1 MEQRTIQQLLHD
13 PDLQGGDLVVI
24 GPRREEGIGLI
35 EAPRG
40 VEQTLGAPGRMD
52 LSIIWDGEGRNRNAA
67 LTITARQLGFTGDIL
82 GLVENPLHRQPTILA
97 GATAAYTQRHVLGAA
112 LAAREA
118 FELCVHTDG
127 PRWWFYLPSAKGG
140 LSQKR
145 CHVIDLIEQK
155 PEEAAADLMALLSRE
170 SVAGGGHLEAATA
183 AHQSQKR
190 KMAAEFLPEAWNKVM
205 SEPNKI
211 LVEILSDATEKLCG
225 CKADPGVVEGFI
237 RQHVAQWLL
246 SYTARDREPLQRR
259 EDATPLADPPAHPD
273 KSSDIKGKKPEF
285 FADKSINSFSFQGN
299 TFPVKSWEQMLTTL
313 CNHFAAT
320 HSQQFEK
327 VLWMYDGQQP
337 CFSRYSD
344 QLRIPEKVRKTN
356 IYVETKLAP
365 EEIEALI
372 HGPALTRLGLQEP

>member
-1 MEQRTIQQLLHD
+1 MKKPLVSFIKDLRTSKKILTFDEASLKQA
-13 PDLQGGDLVVI
+13 VVL
-24 GPRREEGIGLI
+24 RL
-35 EAPRG
+35 
-40 VEQTLGAPGRMD
+40 
-52 LSIIWDGEGRNRNAA
+52 LSILEWDIFNVEEICPDFSSGASTVSYALRVGRTGKVLLDVKRDHEGTDG
-67 LTITARQLGFTGDIL
+67 LHKQLVD
-82 GLVENPLHRQPTILA
+82 
-97 GATAAYTQRHVLGAA
+97 

-155 PEEAAADLMALLSRE
+155 PEDSAADLMAFLSRE
-170 SVAGGGHLEAATA
+170 KVDGGGHLEAAMA
-183 AHQSQKR
+183 ALQSQKR
-190 KMAAEFLPEAWNKVM
+190 KMATEFLPAAWNKVLAG
-205 SEPNKI
+205 PNKI

-246 SYTARDREPLQRR
+246 SDPARDREPSRR
-259 EDATPLADPPAHPD
+259 QEAAIPPADPPPRPD

-285 FADKSINSFSFQGN
+285 FAGKSINSFTFQGN

-320 HSQQFEK
+320 HTQKFEK
-327 VLWMYDGQQP
+327 VLWMYDDQQP

-344 QLRIPEKVRKTN
+344 QLRIPEKIRKTN

-365 EEIEALI
+365 EEIVKTVGDLLTEFG
-372 HGPALTRLGLQEP
+372 HGHEELVITTQ

>member
-1 MEQRTIQQLLHD
+1 MKKPLVSFIKDIRTSKKIFTFDEASIKQAVVLRLLSLLEWDIFNVEEICPNFSSDASMVSYALRIDHAGKVLLDVKRDHEGTDGLHKQLVD
-13 PDLQGGDLVVI
+13 
-24 GPRREEGIGLI
+24 
-35 EAPRG
+35 
-40 VEQTLGAPGRMD
+40 
-52 LSIIWDGEGRNRNAA
+52 
-67 LTITARQLGFTGDIL
+67 
-82 GLVENPLHRQPTILA
+82 
-97 GATAAYTQRHVLGAA
+97 

-145 CHVIDLIEQK
+145 CHVIDLIDQK
-155 PEEAAADLMALLSRE
+155 PEHAAADLIAFLSRE
-170 SVAGGGHLEAATA
+170 KVAVGGHLEAAMA

-205 SEPNKI
+205 AGPNKI

-225 CKADPGVVEGFI
+225 CKPDPGVVEGFI

-246 SYTARDREPLQRR
+246 SDTARDRESLQRR

-344 QLRIPEKVRKTN
+344 QLRIPEKIRKTN

-365 EEIEALI
+365 EEIVKTVGDLLTEFG
-372 HGPALTRLGLQEP
+372 HGHEELVITTQ

>member
-1 MEQRTIQQLLHD
+1 MKKPLVSFVKELRTSKKIFTFDEASIKQAVVLRLLSLLEWD
-13 PDLQGGDLVVI
+13 IFNVEEISPDFSSDASTVSYALRIDHAGKVLIDVKRGHEGADGVHKHLV
-24 GPRREEGIGLI
+24 
-35 EAPRG
+35 
-40 VEQTLGAPGRMD
+40 D
-52 LSIIWDGEGRNRNAA
+52 
-67 LTITARQLGFTGDIL
+67 
-82 GLVENPLHRQPTILA
+82 
-97 GATAAYTQRHVLGAA
+97 

-127 PRWWFYLPSAKGG
+127 LHWWFYLPSAKGG
-140 LSQKR
+140 LNQKR

-155 PEEAAADLMALLSRE
+155 PEDAAADLMALLSRE

-183 AHQSQKR
+183 AHQNQKR
-190 KMAAEFLPEAWNKVM
+190 KMATEFLPEAWNKVM
-205 SEPNKI
+205 SGPNKI

-225 CKADPGVVEGFI
+225 CKADPAVVEGFI
-237 RQHVAQWLL
+237 RQHAAQWLL
-246 SYTARDREPLQRR
+246 SDTARDREPPRHR
-259 EDATPLADPPAHPD
+259 EDATPSASPPAEPD

-285 FADKSINSFSFQGN
+285 FADKSIDSFTFQGN

-327 VLWMYDGQQP
+327 VLWMYDDHQP

-344 QLRIPEKVRKTN
+344 QLRIPEKIRKTN

-365 EEIEALI
+365 EEIVKTVGDLLTEFG
-372 HGPALTRLGLQEP
+372 HGHEELVITTQ

>member
-1 MEQRTIQQLLHD
+1 MKKPLVSFIKDIRTSKKIFTFDEASIKQAVVLRLLSLLEWDIFNVEEICPDFSSANSTVSYALRIDHAGKVLLDVKRDHEGTDGLHKQLVD
-13 PDLQGGDLVVI
+13 
-24 GPRREEGIGLI
+24 
-35 EAPRG
+35 
-40 VEQTLGAPGRMD
+40 
-52 LSIIWDGEGRNRNAA
+52 
-67 LTITARQLGFTGDIL
+67 
-82 GLVENPLHRQPTILA
+82 
-97 GATAAYTQRHVLGAA
+97 

-145 CHVIDLIEQK
+145 CHVIDLVEQK
-155 PEEAAADLMALLSRE
+155 PEDAAADLMAFLSRE
-170 SVAGGGHLEAATA
+170 KVAGGGHLEAAMA

-205 SEPNKI
+205 AGPNKI

-246 SYTARDREPLQRR
+246 SDTARDREPPRRR
-259 EDATPLADPPAHPD
+259 EDATPPAGVPAHPD

-285 FADKSINSFSFQGN
+285 FADKSINSFTFQGN

-320 HSQQFEK
+320 HSQKFEK
-327 VLWMYDGQQP
+327 VLWMYDDQQP

-344 QLRIPEKVRKTN
+344 QLRIPEKIRKTN

-365 EEIEALI
+365 EEIVKTVGDLLTEFG
-372 HGPALTRLGLQEP
+372 HGHEELVITTQ